1 MVREKDSKKKN
12 ELETYNN
19 VTNGGEFGIEM
30 TMPYVA
36 RVTIE
41 GSSPIL
47 LHGWDSDAV
56 NEKDKAAK
64 GSKIKKT
71 DNVESYVYR
80 TDNGEIGAPGTY
92 IKGAIVGGAKYQQDP
107 RSSRKS
113 AQDLFKA
120 GVIPLTEI
128 ASFGTKDWDYI
139 DRRRVVIKMAAI
151 TRERPAFKTGWRLN
165 YDLQVLV
172 PEYITPQLLYRV
184 LSDAGR
190 LVGMAD
196 HRPTFGRFNIV
207 AFDVLEND

>member
-41 GSSPIL
+41 GSSAIL

-128 ASFGTKDWDYI
+128 ASFGSKDWDYI

-184 LSDAGR
+184 LSDAGK
-190 LVGMAD
+190 LVGIAD
-196 HRPTFGRFNIV
+196 HRPTYGRFNIV
-207 AFDVLEND
+207 AFDVQEND

>member
-30 TMPYVA
+30 TMPYAVN
-36 RVTIE
+36 VTIE
-41 GSSPIL
+41 GDSPIF
-47 LHGWDSDAV
+47 LHGWNSDAV
-56 NEKDKAAK
+56 DEKAQAK
-64 GSKIKKT
+64 TGSKVKKT
-71 DNVESYVYR
+71 DNLESYVYR
-80 TDNGEIGAPGTY
+80 TDNGEIGLPGTY

-120 GVIPLTEI
+120 GVVPLTEI
-128 ASFGTKDWDYI
+128 ASFGTKDWDYV

-184 LSDAGR
+184 LSDAGS
-190 LVGMAD
+190 LVGIAD
-196 HRPTFGRFNIV
+196 HRPTNGRFNIIS
-207 AFDVLEND
+207 FDVQEND

>member
-41 GSSPIL
+41 GSSAIL

-128 ASFGTKDWDYI
+128 ASFGSKDWDYV

-151 TRERPAFKTGWRLN
+151 TRARPAFKTGWRLN

-190 LVGMAD
+190 LVGIAD
-196 HRPTFGRFNIV
+196 HRPTFGRFNII
-207 AFDVLEND
+207 AFDVQEND

>member
-41 GSSPIL
+41 GSSAIL

-128 ASFGTKDWDYI
+128 ASFGSKDWDYI